1 MTIAREEIF
10 GPVLSIIPFETEE
23 EAIQIANDT
32 PYGLTNYI
40 QTQDK
45 DKVKRVARKLRS
57 GMVDV
62 NGAGIAVDAPFGGY
76 KHSGIGREAG
86 AHGLEEFLEVKTV
99 GGWNEN

>member
-1 MTIAREEIF
+1 MKPTVFVDVDNKMDIARTEIF
-10 GPVLSIIPFETEE
+10 GPVLSVMSFETEE

-45 DKVKRVARKLRS
+45 EKVKRVARKFRS

-62 NGAGIAVDAPFGGY
+62 NGAGIAVDAPFGGF

-86 AHGLEEFLEVKTV
+86 EHGLKSF
-99 GGWNEN
+99 